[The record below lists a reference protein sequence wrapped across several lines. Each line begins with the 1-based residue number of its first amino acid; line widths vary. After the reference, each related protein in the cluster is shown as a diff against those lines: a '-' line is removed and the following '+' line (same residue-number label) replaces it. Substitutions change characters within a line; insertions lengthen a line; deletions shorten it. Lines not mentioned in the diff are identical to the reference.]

1 MQEEKRQLRILV
13 VEDETKVAH
22 ALREGLA
29 REKYEVVVAPT
40 GEEGFF
46 LVSAEEFDLVVLDLM
61 LPGRDGLQVL
71 STLRKRGL
79 QTPVLILTARDAIE
93 DRVEGLD
100 KGADD
105 YLVKPFAFPELL
117 ARVRAL
123 LRRGKPESATT
134 LRMQDLEMDL
144 ISRSVR
150 RGTRPIDLTARE
162 FELLEYLL
170 RHQGQVV
177 SREML
182 SRDVW
187 KEQVRHTP
195 LDNVIDVHMA
205 RLRRKIDEPFAAK
218 LVHTVRGVG
227 FVVKSERL

>member
-1 MQEEKRQLRILV
+1 MQGEKRQLRILV
-13 VEDETKVAH
+13 VEDEAKVAR
-22 ALREGLA
+22 ALQEGLE

-46 LVSAEEFDLVVLDLM
+46 LVNAEEFDVVILDVM

-71 STLRKRGL
+71 ATLRKRGM

-93 DRVEGLD
+93 DRVQGLD
-100 KGADD
+100 QGADD

-123 LRRGKPESATT
+123 LRRGRTEPAPQ
-134 LRMQDLEMDL
+134 LRLSDLEMDVMT
-144 ISRSVR
+144 RKVR
-150 RGTRPIDLTARE
+150 RRGQYLELTARE

-170 RHQGQVV
+170 RHRGQIV

-182 SRDVW
+182 ARDVW
-187 KEQVRHTP
+187 KETRATP
-195 LDNVIDVHMA
+195 IDNVIDVHIN
-205 RLRRKIDEPFAAK
+205 RLRRKVDEPFDPK
-218 LVHTVRGVG
+218 LIHTVRGVG
-227 FVVKSERL
+227 FVLREER

>member
-1 MQEEKRQLRILV
+1 VRILV
-13 VEDETKVAH
+13 VEDEIKVVR
-22 ALREGLA
+22 ALREGLT
-29 REKYEVVVAPT
+29 REQHEVVLASN

-46 LVSAEEFDLVVLDLM
+46 LVNAEQFDLVILDVM

-79 QTPVLILTARDAIE
+79 QTPVLVLTARDAIE
-93 DRVEGLD
+93 DRVQGLD

-123 LRRGKPESATT
+123 LRRGRAEPSSPLKLA
-134 LRMQDLEMDL
+134 DLEMDVMAHKAK
-144 ISRSVR
+144 RS
-150 RGTRPIDLTARE
+150 GHNLELTARE

-170 RHQGQVV
+170 RHKEHIV

-182 SRDVW
+182 ARGVW
-187 KEQVRHTP
+187 KEVARATP
-195 LDNVIDVHMA
+195 LDNVMDVHIN
-205 RLRRKIDEPFAAK
+205 RLRRKVDDPFDHK
-218 LVHTVRGVG
+218 LIHTVRGVG
-227 FVVKSERL
+227 FVLREEK